1 VIAAHPLSAAPQ
13 DLDMAEFIQDTVF
26 KRDIF
31 SETVTG
37 HFAGAP
43 DVRII
48 RRIVSAAPLVKA
60 ARLDFSPARNP
71 RAESG

>member
-1 VIAAHPLSAAPQ
+1 
-13 DLDMAEFIQDTVF
+13 MAEFIQDTVF

-48 RRIVSAAPLVKA
+48 RRIVSAAP
-60 ARLDFSPARNP
+60 
-71 RAESG
+71 